1 LSLSISF
8 RGRPSMF
15 VLSMDLTYHPF
26 FPVNAIGFNG
36 KLASRSNVIQFKKI
50 SKAEKSQK

>member
-1 LSLSISF
+1 
-8 RGRPSMF
+8 MF